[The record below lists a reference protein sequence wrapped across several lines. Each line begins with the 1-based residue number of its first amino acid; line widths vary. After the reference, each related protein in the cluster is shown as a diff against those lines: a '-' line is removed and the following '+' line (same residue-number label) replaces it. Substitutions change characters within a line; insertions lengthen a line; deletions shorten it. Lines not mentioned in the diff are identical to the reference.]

1 VSNELKLTILWVDSK
16 NEELQQ
22 VLNTLKKSLDLTKVR
37 YSIVD
42 VIDLTKVED
51 S

>member
-1 VSNELKLTILWVDSK
+1 MSNELKRITLWVDSK
-16 NEELQQ
+16 NEEPEQ
-22 VLNTLKKSLDLTKVR
+22 VLNTLKKSVDSIKVG
-37 YSIVD
+37 YNIVD

>member
-1 VSNELKLTILWVDSK
+1 VSNELKRTILWVDSK
-16 NEELQQ
+16 NEEPKQ

-51 S
+51 G

>member
-1 VSNELKLTILWVDSK
+1 VSNELKRIVLWVDSK
-16 NEELQQ
+16 NEELEQ
-22 VLNTLKKSLDLTKVR
+22 VLNTFKKSLDSIKVG
-37 YSIVD
+37 YNIVD

>member
-1 VSNELKLTILWVDSK
+1 MKRITLWVDSK
-16 NEELQQ
+16 NEEPEQ
-22 VLNTLKKSLDLTKVR
+22 VLNTLKKSVDSIKVG
-37 YSIVD
+37 YNIVD